1 MRIIGEI
8 DIFQI
13 ITDVVGDKMVLLVDA
28 VDLKIL
34 SVWWTF
40 GTRLQMIQF

>member
-40 GTRLQMIQF
+40 